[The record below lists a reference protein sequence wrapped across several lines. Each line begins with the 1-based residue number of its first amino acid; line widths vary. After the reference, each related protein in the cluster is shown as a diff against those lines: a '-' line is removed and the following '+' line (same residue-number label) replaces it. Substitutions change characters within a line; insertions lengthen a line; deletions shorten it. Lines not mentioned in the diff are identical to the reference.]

1 MTLSLRRHTVRTRSR
16 RASALA
22 AAATAGGLALAL
34 AVATPAVA
42 HNAIVSA
49 TPEEGEVLTSVPEVF
64 EVITNEVMLDLGG
77 DAAGF
82 GMLVTDEAGLYYGDG
97 CLTVEGEGMSM
108 PATLGAP
115 GDYTFTF
122 QYVSAD
128 GHTLSGEYDFSY
140 APEGEQLFS
149 DGSAEP
155 PVCGEAGAEPSEPAA
170 PSEPSAPAE
179 PTDEATDEGTGEPS
193 PSAEPAPGEMDASS
207 DAAALSP
214 AVIIALAVA
223 ALAAVIAVVFAVRRR
238 GRADDAA

>member
-1 MTLSLRRHTVRTRSR
+1 MTLSLRSHAVRTRSR

-22 AAATAGGLALAL
+22 AAAAAGGLALAL

-64 EVITNEVMLDLGG
+64 EVITNEVMLNLGG

-82 GMLVTDEAGLYYGDG
+82 GMLVTDETGLYYGDG

-108 PATLGAP
+108 PAMLGAP
-115 GDYTFTF
+115 GDYTFTY

-140 APEGEQLFS
+140 TPEGEQLFS
-149 DGSAEP
+149 NGSTEP
-155 PVCGEAGAEPSEPAA
+155 PVCGEAGAEPE
-170 PSEPSAPAE
+170 PSESVEPAE
-179 PTDEATDEGTGEPS
+179 PSESASPSDEATEEPTSS
-193 PSAEPAPGEMDASS
+193 PDAEAAPGET
-207 DAAALSP
+207 DAAGLSP

-223 ALAAVIAVVFAVRRR
+223 ALAAVIAVVFAVRR
-238 GRADDAA
+238 GRRPHDAA

>member
-1 MTLSLRRHTVRTRSR
+1 MTLTPRSPALRTRSR
-16 RASALA
+16 RASALF

-34 AVATPAVA
+34 VVASPATA

-49 TPEEGEVLTSVPEVF
+49 TPEEGEVLTAVPEVF
-64 EVITNEVMLDLGG
+64 DVITNEVMLDLGG

-115 GDYTFTF
+115 GDYTFTY

-140 APEGEQLFS
+140 TPEGEQLFS
-149 DGSAEP
+149 DGSVEP
-155 PVCGEAGAEPSEPAA
+155 PVCGEAGVEP
-170 PSEPSAPAE
+170 EPSAPAE
-179 PTDEATDEGTGEPS
+179 PAEPSESASPSDEATEEPTSS
-193 PSAEPAPGEMDASS
+193 PDAEPAPGET
-207 DAAALSP
+207 DAAGLSP

-223 ALAAVIAVVFAVRRR
+223 ALAAVIAVVFAVRR
-238 GRADDAA
+238 GRRPHDAA